1 LVEIAPTTTRAPLPR
16 ERVRSSA
23 LPRRDRSVNEGQLA
37 TPLRSFKVR
46 IDCAAGDLTCTGR

>member
-1 LVEIAPTTTRAPLPR
+1 MVISPCQFRCLT
-16 ERVRSSA
+16 VRSVRYLA
-23 LPRRDRSVNEGQLA
+23 VDRSVNEGQLA